1 MKRIIF
7 VYILLTSL
15 IYSYNQNDPDGKI
28 VLSLDDALNVALEN
42 NKDILI
48 AKEDLFKSDAQI
60 SEAYGNAL
68 PQVNL
73 SAGYTRYLELPV
85 MFIPPNT
92 PFNQS
97 GKVMKFS
104 MGADNS
110 YSASLTASQV
120 LFSFKVNTAIK
131 IAKEYSNYSKFNAE
145 STREEVILSVKKAYY
160 GILLAQKVVEVSQQ
174 SYDLAK
180 ANYEN
185 VQKLH
190 SQGVAAEFD
199 LLRAEVQV
207 ANTEPVL
214 SQAEN
219 GLQLAMNGLKNLLS
233 IDLNKEIEVSGTLE
247 LAEVAADVVNTE
259 SDLAV
264 ERNSNVKGLLSLET
278 IYDKNITIQ
287 QADYFPTLA
296 AFGTYAYQ
304 TQDNTFKFRDY
315 NWANNFMVGLQIT
328 YPIFNGLQ
336 TKYRSQQ
343 AFIEKEKIRLNRLK
357 LEDGIKIQVE
367 TSRLKMLEAKKRYN
381 AQLKSVQQA
390 EKAVSIADIRFK
402 SGVGTQI
409 ELIDSQVALTRT
421 RMNQAQAVYDYLMAR
436 SEWEKAAGFSTQQ

>member
-1 MKRIIF
+1 MKKI
-7 VYILLTSL
+7 ILLFVLLTTAIFMYGQES
-15 IYSYNQNDPDGKI
+15 SGEKI
-28 VLSLDDALNVALEN
+28 SLSLQDALNIALEK

-48 AKEDLFKSDAQI
+48 AKEDLTKSDAQI

-73 SAGYTRYLELPV
+73 TAGYTRYLELPV
-85 MFIPPNT
+85 LFIPPNT
-92 PFNQS
+92 PFNKS
-97 GKVMKFS
+97 GSVQKFS
-104 MGADNS
+104 MGADNA
-110 YSASLTASQV
+110 YSASLTANQV
-120 LFSFKVNTAIK
+120 LFSFKVNTAIQ
-131 IAKEYSNYSKFNAE
+131 IAEEYSKYSKHNAE
-145 STREEVILSVKKAYY
+145 STREDVVLNVKKAYY
-160 GILLAQKVVEVSQQ
+160 GILLAQKVVEVSKQ

-180 ANYEN
+180 ANFDN
-185 VQKLH
+185 VQKLY

-207 ANTEPVL
+207 ANTEPIL

-219 GLQLAMNGLKNLLS
+219 NLQLAMNGLKNLLS
-233 IDLNKEIEVSGTLE
+233 IDLQKEIAVSGSLQMQE
-247 LAEVAADVVNTE
+247 IEPALINNE
-259 SDLAV
+259 SGLAV
-264 ERNSNVKGLLSLET
+264 ERNSSVKGLLSLER
-278 IYDKNITIQ
+278 IYDKNITIER
-287 QADYFPTLA
+287 ADYFPTLA

-315 NWANNFMVGLQIT
+315 NWANNFMVGLQIS

-343 AFIEKEKIRLNRLK
+343 AFIEKQKIHLNRLK
-357 LEDGIKIQVE
+357 LEEGIKIQVE
-367 TSRLKMLEAKKRYN
+367 ASRLKMNEAKKRYN

-421 RMNQAQAVYDYLMAR
+421 RMNEAQAIYDYLIAR
-436 SEWEKAAGFSTQQ
+436 AEWEKSAGFNTQQ

>member
-1 MKRIIF
+1 MRKIIALF
-7 VYILLTSL
+7 ILLTAA
-15 IYSYNQNDPDGKI
+15 IYPVQGLNPDDKI
-28 VLSLDDALNVALEN
+28 VLNLQDALNIALEK

-48 AKEDLFKSDAQI
+48 AKEDLFKSEAQI

-73 SAGYTRYLELPV
+73 QAGYTRYLELPV

-92 PFNQS
+92 PFNTS

-104 MGADNS
+104 LGADNA
-110 YSASLTASQV
+110 YSASLTANQV
-120 LFSFKVNTAIK
+120 LFSFKVNTAIQ
-131 IAKEYSNYSKFNAE
+131 IAEEYSKYSNHNAE
-145 STREEVILSVKKAYY
+145 ATREEVILSVKRAYY
-160 GILLAQKVVEVSQQ
+160 GILLSQKVVEVSKQ
-174 SYDLAK
+174 SFDLAT

-185 VQKLH
+185 VKKLYE
-190 SQGVAAEFD
+190 QGVAAEFD

-219 GLQLAMNGLKNLLS
+219 NLQLAMNGLKNLLS
-233 IDLNKEIEVSGTLE
+233 IDLKKDIVISGSLE
-247 LAEVAADVVNTE
+247 LEEIAPSVVNAE
-259 SDLAV
+259 SDFAV
-264 ERNSNVKGLLSLET
+264 ERNSSIKGLASLER
-278 IYDKNITIQ
+278 IYDKNITIER
-287 QADYFPTLA
+287 ADYFPTLA

-315 NWANNFMVGLQIT
+315 NWANNFMVGLQIS

-336 TKYRSQQ
+336 TKYKSQQ
-343 AFIEKEKIRLNRLK
+343 AFIEKEKVHLNRLK

-367 TSRLKMLEAKKRYN
+367 AARLRMLEAKKRYG

-421 RMNQAQAVYDYLMAR
+421 RINQAQAVYDYLLAR
-436 SEWEKAAGFSTQQ
+436 SEWEKAAGFTSQQ